1 VETRIAAQASG
12 RGGAPSTARVYAEGE
27 AMKVDVIVIGTGQAG
42 VPLAARLAES
52 GRRVVV
58 AERKALGGTCVNY
71 GCTPTKTMVASAHA
85 AHVAR
90 TAGRLG
96 VKAGPVRVDMA
107 AVVDRKDRIVRQ
119 WRDGVRKRLWKAA
132 RLTLVRGHARFTGPR
147 QVDIGSQRYEADVVV
162 VNVGARPAV
171 PPLPGLDDVPWLD
184 NTRIMHLRR
193 VPAHLVV
200 LGGGYIGCEF
210 AQMFRRFGAQVTV
223 LEGAPRL
230 LATEEPEASAALA
243 EVFRGEG
250 IRLRLQARARSVSGS
265 ARAVTVRL
273 DGGTRVSGSHLLVAV
288 GRRPNTDDLG
298 AEAAGIRLDAK
309 GYIEVDE
316 RYRTSAEGVYA
327 VGDCTPGP
335 QFTHAAWDDHRILF
349 ELLQGRGT
357 RTRND
362 RLVPITAFTDPQV
375 ARIGL
380 TEREA
385 RARGHAPETAT
396 MAFGAI
402 ARAVETDQ
410 TAGTM
415 KILLDP
421 KTEKVLGASIV
432 GAEAGELI
440 HVFAPV
446 MVAGACARSLV
457 DAEYVHPTFAEGVQ
471 SLVMSLPRYAIR

>member
-1 VETRIAAQASG
+1 
-12 RGGAPSTARVYAEGE
+12 
-27 AMKVDVIVIGTGQAG
+27 MKLDVVVIGTGQAG
-42 VPLAARLAES
+42 VPLAARLADA
-52 GRRVVV
+52 GRRVVI

-71 GCTPTKTMVASAHA
+71 GCTPTKTMVASAQA
-85 AHVAR
+85 AHAAR
-90 TAGRLG
+90 TAARLG
-96 VKAGPVRVDMA
+96 VRSAPVRVDLA
-107 AVVDRKDRIVRQ
+107 AVVDRKDRLVRC
-119 WRDGVRKRLWKAA
+119 WRDGVSERLAKAGR
-132 RLTLVRGHARFTGPR
+132 RLRLVRGHARFAGPR
-147 QVDIGSQRYEADVVV
+147 EVEIAGRRYQADVVV
-162 VNVGARPAV
+162 VNAGARPAV
-171 PPLPGLDDVPWLD
+171 PRLPGLEAIPWLD
-184 NTRIMHLRR
+184 NARIMELRR
-193 VPAHLVV
+193 VPRHLLV

-210 AQMFRRFGAQVTV
+210 AQMFRRFGARVTV
-223 LEGAPRL
+223 VDEAERL
-230 LATEEPEASAALA
+230 LSMEEPEASEALA
-243 EVFRGEG
+243 DVFRGEG
-250 IRLRLQARARSVSGS
+250 IHLMMKARAT
-265 ARAVTVRL
+265 AVTKTARGITVSLR
-273 DGGTRVSGSHLLVAV
+273 GGRQITGSHLLVAV

-349 ELLQGRGT
+349 DLLHGRGT

-385 RARGHAPETAT
+385 RAHGFAPEVAT
-396 MAFGAI
+396 RPFARI
-402 ARAVETDQ
+402 ARAIETDR
-410 TAGTM
+410 TAGAM

-440 HVFAPV
+440 HIFAPV
-446 MVAGACARSLV
+446 IAGGLSARSMV
-457 DAEYVHPTFAEGVQ
+457 DPEYVHPTFAEGVQ
-471 SLVMSLPRYAIR
+471 SLVMSLPRYSIE

>member
-1 VETRIAAQASG
+1 M
-12 RGGAPSTARVYAEGE
+12 RVDA
-27 AMKVDVIVIGTGQAG
+27 IVIGSGQAG
-42 VPLAARLAES
+42 VPLAARLAEA
-52 GRRVVV
+52 GHRVVL

-71 GCTPTKTMVASAHA
+71 GCTPTKTMVASARA

-90 TAGRLG
+90 TAVRLG
-96 VKAGPVRVDMA
+96 VKADAVKVDLA
-107 AVVDRKDRIVRQ
+107 AVVDRKDRIVRR
-119 WRDGVRKRLWKAA
+119 WRADVRRRVNSAAPRL
-132 RLTLVRGHARFTGPR
+132 RLVRGHARFTGPR
-147 QVDIGSQRYEADVVV
+147 QVEIAGERYEADIVI

-171 PPLPGLDDVPWLD
+171 PPLPGLEEVPWLD
-184 NTRIMHLRR
+184 NTRIMELRR
-193 VPAHLVV
+193 VPRHLVV

-210 AQMFRRFGAQVTV
+210 AQMFRRFGAHVTV
-223 LEGAPRL
+223 VEQADRL
-230 LATEEPEASAALA
+230 LATEEPEASAAL
-243 EVFRGEG
+243 ERVFRGEG
-250 IRLRLQARARSVSGS
+250 IRLALKATARSVSGG
-265 ARAVTVRL
+265 ARAVTVHL
-273 DGGTRVSGSHLLVAV
+273 EGGKKIFGSHLLVAV

-298 AEAAGIRLDAK
+298 ADAAGIRLDAK

-335 QFTHAAWDDHRILF
+335 QFTHASWDDHRILF
-349 ELLQGRGT
+349 DLLRGRGA

-380 TEREA
+380 TERDA
-385 RARGHAPETAT
+385 RARGAAPETAT
-396 MAFGAI
+396 MAFGDI

-415 KILLDP
+415 KILVDP
-421 KTEKVLGASIV
+421 KTEKVLGVSIV

-446 MVAGACARSLV
+446 MVAGISARALV

-471 SLVMSLPRYAIR
+471 SLVMQLRRFELS

>member
-1 VETRIAAQASG
+1 M
-12 RGGAPSTARVYAEGE
+12 RVDA
-27 AMKVDVIVIGTGQAG
+27 IVIGSGQAG
-42 VPLAARLAES
+42 VPLAARLAEA
-52 GRRVVV
+52 GRRVVL

-71 GCTPTKTMVASAHA
+71 GCTPTKTMVASADT

-90 TAGRLG
+90 TAARLG
-96 VKAGPVRVDMA
+96 VRAGPVKVDLA
-107 AVVDRKDRIVRQ
+107 AVVDRKDRIVRR
-119 WRDGVRKRLWKAA
+119 WRAGVRRRLDAA
-132 RLTLVRGHARFTGPR
+132 APRLTLVRGHARFTGPR
-147 QVDIGSQRYEADVVV
+147 QVEIAGERYEADIVI

-171 PPLPGLDDVPWLD
+171 PPLSGLDDVPWFD
-184 NTRIMHLRR
+184 NARLMQLRR
-193 VPAHLVV
+193 VPRHLVV

-210 AQMFRRFGAQVTV
+210 AQMFRRFGARVTV
-223 LEGAPRL
+223 IDRSKHLMS
-230 LATEEPEASAALA
+230 TEEPESSAALEA
-243 EVFRGEG
+243 VFRAEG
-250 IRLRLQARARSVSGS
+250 IRLVMKATAESVARRG
-265 ARAVTVRL
+265 RTVTVRL
-273 DGGTRVSGSHLLVAV
+273 ARGRPVSGSHLLVAV

-335 QFTHAAWDDHRILF
+335 QFTHASWDDHRILF
-349 ELLQGRGT
+349 DLLEGRGT

-380 TEREA
+380 TERDA
-385 RARGHAPETAT
+385 RAQGHAPEKAT
-396 MAFGAI
+396 MRFGEI
-402 ARAVETDQ
+402 ARAVETGQ

-421 KTEKVLGASIV
+421 KTERVLGVSIV

-440 HVFAPV
+440 HIFAPV
-446 MVAGACARSLV
+446 MVAGISARALV

-471 SLVMSLPRYAIR
+471 SLVMQLKRFELN

>member
-1 VETRIAAQASG
+1 
-12 RGGAPSTARVYAEGE
+12 
-27 AMKVDVIVIGTGQAG
+27 MKIDVIIVGTGQAG
-42 VPLAARLAES
+42 VPLAARLAEA
-52 GRRVVV
+52 GRRVVI

-71 GCTPTKTMVASAHA
+71 GCTPTKTMVASAQA
-85 AHVAR
+85 AHDAR
-90 TAGRLG
+90 TAARLG
-96 VKAGPVRVDMA
+96 VKTGRVRVDLA
-107 AVVDRKDRIVRQ
+107 AVVDRKDRVVRR
-119 WRDGVRKRLWKAA
+119 WRESVSNRLRQHAP
-132 RLTLVRGHARFTGPR
+132 RLRLVRGHARFTGPR
-147 QVDIGSQRYEADVVV
+147 RVEVAGKSYDAGMVI

-171 PPLPGLDDVPWLD
+171 PPVTGLERVPWLD
-184 NTRIMHLRR
+184 NARIMDLRR
-193 VPAHLVV
+193 VPAHLLV

-210 AQMFRRFGAQVTV
+210 AQMFRRFGARVTV
-223 LEGAPRL
+223 VDEAERL
-230 LATEEPEASAALA
+230 LSMEEPESSAALEKA
-243 EVFRGEG
+243 LRGEG
-250 IRLRLQARARSVSGS
+250 IGLLTETRATSVTKTTRGITVSLKGD
-265 ARAVTVRL
+265 RQVT
-273 DGGTRVSGSHLLVAV
+273 GSHLLVAV

-349 ELLQGRGT
+349 DLLQGRGS
-357 RTRND
+357 RTRRD
-362 RLVPITAFTDPQV
+362 RLIPITAFTDPQV

-385 RARGHAPETAT
+385 RARGHAPEVAT
-396 MAFGAI
+396 MEFGEI
-402 ARAVETDQ
+402 ARAIETGR

-440 HVFAPV
+440 HIFAPV
-446 MVAGACARSLV
+446 MAAGLAARAMV
-457 DAEYVHPTFAEGVQ
+457 DPEYVHPTFAEGVQ
-471 SLVMSLPRYAIR
+471 SLVMSLPRYAIE

>member
-1 VETRIAAQASG
+1 
-12 RGGAPSTARVYAEGE
+12 
-27 AMKVDVIVIGTGQAG
+27 MKMDVVVIGSGQAG
-42 VPLAARLAES
+42 VPLAVRLAEA
-52 GRRVVV
+52 GRRVVI

-71 GCTPTKTMVASAHA
+71 GCTPTKTMVASAYV

-90 TAGRLG
+90 TAARLG
-96 VKAGPVRVDMA
+96 VKTGSVKVDMA

-119 WRDGVRKRLWKAA
+119 WRDGVRRRLQAA
-132 RLTLVRGHARFTGPR
+132 APRLTLARGHARFTGPR
-147 QVDIGSQRYEADVVV
+147 QVAVAGERYEADVVI

-184 NTRIMHLRR
+184 SARIMQLRR
-193 VPAHLVV
+193 VPAHLLV

-210 AQMFRRFGAQVTV
+210 GQMFRRFGARVTV
-223 LEGAPRL
+223 VDRSEHLMAM
-230 LATEEPEASAALA
+230 EEPEASAAL
-243 EVFRGEG
+243 EKVFRAEG
-250 IRLRLQARARSVSGS
+250 IRLVMKATAESVSRRG
-265 ARAVTVRL
+265 RAVTVSVT
-273 DGGTRVSGSHLLVAV
+273 GGRHVSGSHLLVAV
-288 GRRPNTDDLG
+288 GRRPNTDDLA
-298 AEAAGIRLDAK
+298 AEAAGVRLDAS

-335 QFTHAAWDDHRILF
+335 QFTHASWDDHRILF
-349 ELLQGRGT
+349 DLLQGHGR

-362 RLVPITAFTDPQV
+362 RLVPITAFTDPQL

-385 RARGHAPETAT
+385 RARGYSPETAT
-396 MAFGAI
+396 MHFGEI
-402 ARAVETDQ
+402 ARAVETDR

-421 KTEKVLGASIV
+421 GTEKVLGVSIV

-440 HVFAPV
+440 HIFAPV
-446 MVAGACARSLV
+446 MVAGISARAVV

-471 SLVMSLPRYAIR
+471 SLVMSLARYAIE

>member
-1 VETRIAAQASG
+1 
-12 RGGAPSTARVYAEGE
+12 
-27 AMKVDVIVIGTGQAG
+27 MKVDVIVIGSGQAG
-42 VPLAARLAES
+42 VPLAVRLAAA
-52 GRRVVV
+52 GRRVVI
-58 AERKALGGTCVNY
+58 AERKNLGGTCVNY

-90 TAGRLG
+90 TAARLG
-96 VKAGPVRVDMA
+96 VKARPVKIDMA

-119 WRDGVRKRLWKAA
+119 WRAGVKKRLQRIAP
-132 RLTLVRGHARFTGPR
+132 RLTLARGHARFTGPR
-147 QVDIGSQRYEADVVV
+147 QVEVAGERYEADVVI

-171 PPLPGLDDVPWLD
+171 PPIGGLVDVPWFD
-184 NTRIMHLRR
+184 NSRLMQLRR
-193 VPAHLVV
+193 VPDHLIV

-210 AQMFRRFGAQVTV
+210 AQMFRRFGAKVTV
-223 LEGAPRL
+223 VDRSAHL
-230 LATEEPEASAALA
+230 LSTEEPEVSAAL
-243 EVFRGEG
+243 EGVFRAEG
-250 IRLRLQARARSVSGS
+250 IRLVMKARARSVSGG
-265 ARAVTVRL
+265 AHAVTLRL
-273 DGGTRVSGSHLLVAV
+273 DGGKKVTGSHLLVAV

-298 AEAAGIRLDAK
+298 AEAAAIRLDAK

-316 RYRTSAEGVYA
+316 RYRTSADGVYA

-349 ELLQGRGT
+349 DLLQGHGT
-357 RTRND
+357 RTRRD

-380 TEREA
+380 TERDA
-385 RARGHAPETAT
+385 RARGHAPETAA
-396 MAFGAI
+396 MEFGRI

-421 KTEKVLGASIV
+421 KTERVLGVSIV

-440 HVFAPV
+440 HIFAPV
-446 MVAGACARSLV
+446 MVAGLSARALV

-471 SLVMSLPRYAIR
+471 SLVMSLDRYALE